1 MKKTH
6 DEGAATLKNSTT
18 KYCFINKS
26 EKNTAPKEIT
36 EVDSTN
42 VPVLPMQNTVLFPN
56 QFAPVNLTRDG
67 SLALCDDA
75 HEKGG
80 MILIVA
86 QKSIDVET
94 PGKRD
99 LYTIG
104 VLAQVID
111 IIQLPDGTHTAMIK
125 TGGRARL
132 DSLKTR
138 KPYLRGAVTVIEDS
152 LVVEDE
158 TRLSVIFA
166 LLDKRFRQMLE
177 LIDEKE
183 TLEMRNNLNNA
194 AGNPMDEANFIA
206 MNAPIDVPAKQN
218 ILEQNTLTERYSAL
232 LAELTQVYEFMK
244 MREEIQRRT
253 GVNMTQQQREHFL
266 QQQLRTIQDEL
277 GGSIEDQDYDILEQ
291 RAKEMVWSDAAAE
304 HFSKELKKLERYN
317 VQNPEYSVQY
327 GYLETLLSLP
337 WDKCSEQEID
347 VASVEKALNEDHY
360 GLEDVKERILEQVA
374 IMKLRNDMKAPIL
387 CLYGPPGVGK
397 TSLGRSIARAL
408 NREYARISLGGLHDE
423 AEIRGHRRTYIGAMP
438 GRIITALKKCESSN
452 PVFVLDEI
460 DKIGR
465 DVKGDPSTAML
476 EVLDPEQNSKF
487 HDNYVD
493 FDYDLSKVMFIATA
507 NDISTIARPLLDRM
521 ELIEISGYV
530 PDEKIEIAT
539 RHLVPKVLEEIGFQK
554 GEIEFDREAIAKII
568 ESYTRESGVRLL
580 EKKIAKVVR
589 KIGVK
594 KAAGDTYPTHV
605 TKDMVAKLLGPEEVN
620 PDMYETNKYIGVV
633 TGLAWTQ
640 VGGEILFIETSLSP
654 GKGEKLTL
662 TGNLGDV
669 MKESAVIALQYLK
682 AHSSEIGIDAGKFA
696 QYDVHV
702 HVPEGAIPKDG
713 PSAGITMTTALASAF
728 TGRKVRE
735 RLAMTGEMTLRGKVL
750 PVGGIKEKIL
760 AAKRAGITDIILCK
774 DNMKDVNKIPEK
786 YVEGLKFVY
795 VEDISQ
801 VLDYALLDA

>member
-75 HEKGG
+75 HEKGE

-374 IMKLRNDMKAPIL
+374 IMKLRNDP
-387 CLYGPPGVGK
+387 
-397 TSLGRSIARAL
+397 
-408 NREYARISLGGLHDE
+408 
-423 AEIRGHRRTYIGAMP
+423 
-438 GRIITALKKCESSN
+438 
-452 PVFVLDEI
+452 
-460 DKIGR
+460 
-465 DVKGDPSTAML
+465 
-476 EVLDPEQNSKF
+476 
-487 HDNYVD
+487 
-493 FDYDLSKVMFIATA
+493 
-507 NDISTIARPLLDRM
+507 
-521 ELIEISGYV
+521 
-530 PDEKIEIAT
+530 
-539 RHLVPKVLEEIGFQK
+539 
-554 GEIEFDREAIAKII
+554 
-568 ESYTRESGVRLL
+568 
-580 EKKIAKVVR
+580 
-589 KIGVK
+589 
-594 KAAGDTYPTHV
+594 
-605 TKDMVAKLLGPEEVN
+605 
-620 PDMYETNKYIGVV
+620 
-633 TGLAWTQ
+633 
-640 VGGEILFIETSLSP
+640 
-654 GKGEKLTL
+654 
-662 TGNLGDV
+662 
-669 MKESAVIALQYLK
+669 
-682 AHSSEIGIDAGKFA
+682 
-696 QYDVHV
+696 
-702 HVPEGAIPKDG
+702 
-713 PSAGITMTTALASAF
+713 
-728 TGRKVRE
+728 
-735 RLAMTGEMTLRGKVL
+735 
-750 PVGGIKEKIL
+750 
-760 AAKRAGITDIILCK
+760 
-774 DNMKDVNKIPEK
+774 
-786 YVEGLKFVY
+786 
-795 VEDISQ
+795 
-801 VLDYALLDA
+801 